1 MAQTEEVVIE
11 AGHAAKNYWRDLW
24 KSREL
29 LWILSRRDLS
39 VRYKQTFI
47 GAGWA
52 LIRPFATTVV
62 MVFAFG
68 KVAKLKG
75 DLGVPY
81 PLMVLAGITIWS
93 FFANTF
99 TQISNSI
106 LINSNL
112 VTKVYFPRLVM
123 PLSSVVVGLVDFL
136 ISLALFAIVAIWYQ
150 HFPGPNAMYLPLFL
164 ILALLTSLSFGLFF
178 SVVNVRFRDIAQLVP
193 FLVQIGFYAC
203 PIAYSSSQ
211 VEMSREVWWYDFYYL
226 NPMVGI
232 IDGFKWCLLGDA
244 SFFKIEALYS
254 TIGFTLVTFVVAIY
268 YFRRQEN
275 SFVDYI

>member
-1 MAQTEEVVIE
+1 
-11 AGHAAKNYWRDLW
+11 
-24 KSREL
+24 
-29 LWILSRRDLS
+29 
-39 VRYKQTFI
+39 
-47 GAGWA
+47 
-52 LIRPFATTVV
+52 
-62 MVFAFG
+62 
-68 KVAKLKG
+68 VAKLKG

-93 FFANTF
+93 LFANTF
-99 TQISNSI
+99 TQISHSI
-106 LINSNL
+106 LLNSNL
-112 VTKVYFPRLVM
+112 ITKVYFPRLVM

-136 ISLALFAIVAIWYQ
+136 ISLMLFVIVAFWYQ
-150 HFPGPNAMYLPLFL
+150 YFPTENLIYLPLFV
-164 ILALLTSLSFGLFF
+164 LLTLLSSLAFGLFF

-211 VEMSREVWWYDFYYL
+211 VEMSRQVWWYDFYYL

-232 IDGFKWCLLGDA
+232 IDGFKWCLLGNA
-244 SFFKIEALYS
+244 SFFRVESLYS
-254 TIGFTLVTFVVAIY
+254 TVGFVAVVLSIAIY

>member
-1 MAQTEEVVIE
+1 MAQAEEIVIKP
-11 AGHAAKNYWRDLW
+11 GHAAKNYWRDLL

-29 LWILSRRDLS
+29 LWILAKRDLS
-39 VRYKQTFI
+39 VRYKQTTI

-52 LIRPFATTVV
+52 LIRPFATTIV

-93 FFANTF
+93 LFANTF
-99 TQISNSI
+99 TQISHSI
-106 LINSNL
+106 LLNSNL
-112 VTKVYFPRLVM
+112 ITKVYFPRLVM

-136 ISLALFAIVAIWYQ
+136 ISLMLFVIVAFWYQ
-150 HFPGPNAMYLPLFL
+150 YFPTENLIYLPLFV
-164 ILALLTSLSFGLFF
+164 LLTLLSSLAFGLFF

-211 VEMSREVWWYDFYYL
+211 VEMSRQVWWYDFYYL

-232 IDGFKWCLLGDA
+232 IDGFKWCLLGNA
-244 SFFKIEALYS
+244 SFFRVESLYS
-254 TIGFTLVTFVVAIY
+254 TVGFVAVVLSIAIY